1 MLTLPNSR
9 VCMCLQPPNQVIAEF
24 QKQAGLGPAADAP
37 LSFLDLLGVSRPT
50 LYRNIM
56 DTMRQRLE
64 DRVSM
69 RQQCLHC
76 RASLLSAYH

>member
-1 MLTLPNSR
+1 
-9 VCMCLQPPNQVIAEF
+9 MCLQPPNQVIAEF

-56 DTMRQRLE
+56 ETMRQRLE

-69 RQQCLHC
+69 HDSNVHTNVLISSQ
-76 RASLLSAYH
+76 LLTSVKTSA